1 MADAGDAW
9 TQIPMPSLIA
19 DQIPVRS
26 LRDPESG
33 NESGPID
40 DPPDVVS
47 EDPPQ
52 DNVSVYARQLWTA
65 LDQVA
70 RYLLDQVAR
79 GGSGPV
85 LAEAKPLLDTDD
97 QWLRWSEMYAGV
109 LSVLAGPHGDE
120 GYGQQ
125 EARLEYQN
133 RPATGMGNNVSGG

>member
-1 MADAGDAW
+1 
-9 TQIPMPSLIA
+9 MPGLIA

-47 EDPPQ
+47 EDAPQ
-52 DNVSVYARQLWTA
+52 DDVSVYARQLWA
-65 LDQVA
+65 LLDQVA
-70 RYLLDQVAR
+70 RYLREQVAR

-85 LAEAKPLLDTDD
+85 LAEAKPLLSTDE
-97 QWLRWSEMYAGV
+97 QWQQWTEIYSGV

-120 GYGQQ
+120 GYGRQ

-133 RPATGMGNNVSGG
+133 RSRNS